1 MRSEFHKSFPRD
13 LWPAEPLPRRPPA
26 GFLRIAGRLGGGRSV
41 KEGLGMQ
48 RMDFETLVQ
57 TRKSVRGFRKEPV
70 ARAVIEDIIEVAKR
84 APSSMNTQPWHIH
97 VLTGDPLEEV
107 RRRNMEEM
115 LAGAKAKRDIVS
127 HGEYQGVHRGR
138 QVDIAKKLFA
148 VMGIARED
156 KPMRQ
161 DWVLRGFRQFDAPVS
176 LVLTYDKI
184 LDPGAVCHFDLG
196 ALCYGLV
203 LAAWDRGLGSVINGQ
218 GIMRS
223 DIVREVANIPEDEVI
238 MTCVA
243 MGYPDDSFPANTVR
257 SDRESNGDFVRY
269 VGFADSRELRRTHLR
284 EEAVD
289 LSGETLGL

>member
-1 MRSEFHKSFPRD
+1 MRRD
-13 LWPAEPLPRRPPA
+13 GA
-26 GFLRIAGRLGGGRSV
+26 GAGRGPQGGGITITGES
-41 KEGLGMQ
+41 ELGLQQGSQTQ
-48 RMDFETLVQ
+48 RMDFDTLVQ
-57 TRKSVRGFRKEPV
+57 TRRSVRGFARKPV
-70 ARAVIEDIIEVAKR
+70 ARAVIEEIIEVAKR

-115 LAGAKAKRDIVS
+115 TAGAKPKRDIIS

-138 QVDIAKKLFA
+138 QVDVAKQLFA
-148 VMGIARED
+148 AMGIARDD

-176 LVLTYDKI
+176 LVLTYDRI

-196 ALCYGLV
+196 AVCYGLV

-218 GIMRS
+218 GIARS
-223 DIVREVANIPEDEVI
+223 DIVREVAAIPEDEVI

-243 MGYPDDSFPANTVR
+243 MGYPDESFPANSVR
-257 SDRESNGDFVRY
+257 SERAANADFVRFI
-269 VGFADSRELRRTHLR
+269 GFED
-284 EEAVD
+284 
-289 LSGETLGL
+289 